1 MEAFDPRMGS
11 VIVAEE
17 LELLKGRI
25 IANMYAQNAVASGR
39 TIRSLKVV
47 LEEYGAALV
56 SEQQMPFGV
65 LETGRRGGAIPYG
78 FAGIIYQW
86 MQDKGVHGE
95 MERPF
100 RVYLKSA
107 NMYVERTRHFK
118 TQEQADRSMAGAIAH
133 TIAKSGSSLY
143 RKGGRDTIY
152 SQEIPK
158 TIERIEAK
166 LSTFVEAVVME
177 QIKLNKTGGQ

>member
-1 MEAFDPRMGS
+1 M
-11 VIVAEE
+11 
-17 LELLKGRI
+17 
-25 IANMYAQNAVASGR
+25 
-39 TIRSLKVV
+39 
-47 LEEYGAALV
+47 LV
-56 SEQQMPFGV
+56 SSEEIPEQ
-65 LETGRRGGAIPYG
+65 
-78 FAGIIYQW
+78 
-86 MQDKGVHGE
+86 
-95 MERPF
+95 ER
-100 RVYLKSA
+100 
-107 NMYVERTRHFK
+107 
-118 TQEQADRSMAGAIAH
+118 ADRSMAAAIAH

>member
-25 IANMYAQNAVASGR
+25 IANMHAQNAVASGR

-47 LEEYGAALV
+47 PEEYGAALV

-65 LETGRRGGAIPYG
+65 LETGRRGGKIPYG

-86 MQDKGVHGE
+86 MQDKGVHSDRVIPYKTNKPHKYSE
-95 MERPF
+95 QER
-100 RVYLKSA
+100 
-107 NMYVERTRHFK
+107 
-118 TQEQADRSMAGAIAH
+118 ADRSMAAAIAH

-158 TIERIEAK
+158 TIARIEAK